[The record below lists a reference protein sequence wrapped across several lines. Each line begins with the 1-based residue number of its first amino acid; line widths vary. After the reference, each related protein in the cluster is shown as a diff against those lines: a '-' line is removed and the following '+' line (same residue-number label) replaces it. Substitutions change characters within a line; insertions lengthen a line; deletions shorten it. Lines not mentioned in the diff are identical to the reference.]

1 MSNVQNVPFVS
12 SLMSVDVGWID
23 HNGHLNMAY
32 YHVLLDRAFEEFGGV
47 LGLGSLYIEATQCS
61 LFAAEAH
68 IRYLRELRANDVV
81 RATIILLAADDKRL
95 HTVRQLHHAQDGWLA
110 AMSENMTLHVDL
122 AARKVV
128 SFPVNIQE
136 RLSLILKKH
145 QTVAR
150 PDGLGRRV
158 SLQKQ

>member
-12 SLMSVDVGWID
+12 SPMSVDARWIA

-32 YHVLLDRAFEEFGGV
+32 YHVLLDRAFEEFGVV
-47 LGLGSLYIEATQCS
+47 LGLGSLYIKATQCS

-81 RATIILLAADDKRL
+81 RTTIILLAADDKRL
-95 HTVRQLHHAQDGWLA
+95 HTVRQLHHVQYGWIA

-128 SFPVNIQE
+128 SFPDNIQD
-136 RLSLILKKH
+136 RLSLILKRH
-145 QTVAR
+145 EAVDR
-150 PDGLGRRV
+150 PDGIGRRV